1 MAKQDI
7 NAVIGGNTKK
17 AVTFQEKL
25 SMEAEK
31 RLMKYREKLSD
42 EFYSKDA
49 KKREEATKKYLKKEK
64 QLQEENAELTRKEE
78 FLERL
83 EEEKRFQRKKKE
95 IEKEYREAQKSET
108 RKWIE
113 DTAGKLAKS
122 LTNAA
127 EKGFEAYSKYYSS
140 FATRLQNSALNV
152 SDIYRT
158 AQNASISPYVKITSL
173 LESTNA
179 LLTAGI
185 TNNLTQRAF
194 LDSISDKIAATFSAT
209 QDSLIEI
216 TRIQRQDTTASRLGL
231 EAYLTRMFNNYFG
244 DTSYLA
250 TQFDAVQSILIG
262 TSAQLGAQQGIAFEY
277 QVQKWLGALGASGVS
292 SSTLQQIAQGINY
305 LGTGNITA
313 LSGNQPLQN
322 LLLMGAQRGGVS
334 YTDILTQGITS
345 TDANKILYGIVDYIR
360 SISGNNVV
368 RAQYAELFG
377 ISLTDMKVISDMT
390 ASTIKDLTKSAM
402 TYSDTLDELD
412 YQLSQVSSR
421 MHLSEK
427 IDNVM
432 ENIMVS
438 TGMKVASNTALY
450 ATYRA
455 AQMLENVTGGIPIP
469 TPFVNVGTFEQA
481 IKTGIMGI
489 GLLGPLMG
497 GINSLQNGGSLNL
510 SSYAID
516 TSGRETG
523 FRQAGRGQLIGTT
536 SGTTF
541 IYNESKSGTQQAIY
555 DEQQEETK
563 RITGESASDD
573 TLAILKFIRDYLQT
587 GGAGSSALRVQVENY
602 ALTLGSSPE

>member
-1 MAKQDI
+1 MAKRDI
-7 NAVIGGNTKK
+7 NADIGGNVKK
-17 AVTFQEKL
+17 SISFQEKL

-31 RLMKYREKLSD
+31 RLAKYKEKLSD
-42 EFYSKDA
+42 EFYSKEF

-64 QLQEENAELTRKEE
+64 QLEQENAELLRKEE

-83 EEEKRFQRKKKE
+83 DEEKRFQRKKKE

-108 RKWIE
+108 RKWLE
-113 DTAGKLAKS
+113 DTAGKMAKAF
-122 LTNAA
+122 TNAA
-127 EKGFEAYSKYYSS
+127 EKGFEAYTKYYSTFS
-140 FATRLQNSALNV
+140 ARLQNSALNV

-194 LDSISDKIAATFSAT
+194 LDAISDKIATTFSAT

-216 TRIQRQDTTASRLGL
+216 TRIQKQDTTASRLGL
-231 EAYLTRMFNNYFG
+231 EAYLTRMFNSYFG

-250 TQFDAVQSILIG
+250 QQFDAVQGILIG

-292 SSTLQQIAQGINY
+292 GTTLQQIAQGINY

-313 LSGNQPLQN
+313 LSGNQALQN
-322 LLLMGAQRGGVS
+322 LLLMGATRGGVS
-334 YTDILTQGITS
+334 YTDVLTQGMTA

-390 ASTIKDLTKSAM
+390 ASTIRDLTKSAM

-427 IDNVM
+427 IENVM
-432 ENIMVS
+432 ENILVS
-438 TGMKVASNTALY
+438 TGMEVASNAALY
-450 ATYRA
+450 GTYRA
-455 AQMLENVTGGIPIP
+455 AQMLEGVTGGIPIP

-497 GINSLQNGGSLNL
+497 GLNALQNGGSLNYR
-510 SSYAID
+510 SYAID

-523 FRQAGRGQLIGTT
+523 FRQVGRGQLLGTT

-541 IYNESKSGTQQAIY
+541 MYNETKSGTQQAIY
-555 DEQQEETK
+555 DEQQQEAE
-563 RITGESASDD
+563 RISGEDSAND
-573 TLAILKFIRDYLQT
+573 TLAILRAIRDYLQ
-587 GGAGSSALRVQVENY
+587 GGSSSWPLHVQMENY
-602 ALTLGSSPE
+602 GLGISAVTD

>member
-1 MAKQDI
+1 MAKRDI
-7 NAVIGGNTKK
+7 NADIGGNVKK
-17 AVTFQEKL
+17 SISFQEKL

-31 RLMKYREKLSD
+31 RLAKYKEKLSD
-42 EFYSKDA
+42 EFYSKEF

-64 QLQEENAELTRKEE
+64 QLEQENAELLRKEE

-83 EEEKRFQRKKKE
+83 DEEKRFQRKKKE

-108 RKWIE
+108 RKWLE
-113 DTAGKLAKS
+113 DTAGKMAKAF
-122 LTNAA
+122 TNAA
-127 EKGFEAYSKYYSS
+127 EKGFEAYTKYYSTFS
-140 FATRLQNSALNV
+140 ARLQNSALNV

-194 LDSISDKIAATFSAT
+194 LDAISDKIATTFSAT

-216 TRIQRQDTTASRLGL
+216 TRIQKQDTTASRLGL
-231 EAYLTRMFNNYFG
+231 EAYLTRMFNSYFG

-250 TQFDAVQSILIG
+250 QQFDAVQGILIG

-292 SSTLQQIAQGINY
+292 GATLQQIAQGINY

-313 LSGNQPLQN
+313 LSGNQSLQN
-322 LLLMGAQRGGVS
+322 LLLMGATRGGVS
-334 YTDILTQGITS
+334 YTDVLTQGMTA

-390 ASTIKDLTKSAM
+390 ASTIRDLTKSAM

-427 IDNVM
+427 IENVM
-432 ENIMVS
+432 ENILVS
-438 TGMKVASNTALY
+438 TGMEVASNAALY
-450 ATYRA
+450 GTYRA
-455 AQMLENVTGGIPIP
+455 AQMLEGVTGGIPIP

-497 GINSLQNGGSLNL
+497 GLNALQNGGSLNYR
-510 SSYAID
+510 SYAID

-523 FRQAGRGQLIGTT
+523 FRQVGRGQLLGTT

-541 IYNESKSGTQQAIY
+541 MYNETKSGTQQAIY
-555 DEQQEETK
+555 DEQQQEAE
-563 RITGESASDD
+563 RISGEDSAND
-573 TLAILKFIRDYLQT
+573 TLAILRAIRDYLQ
-587 GGAGSSALRVQVENY
+587 GGSISWPLHVQMENY
-602 ALTLGSSPE
+602 GLGISAVTD

>member
-1 MAKQDI
+1 MAKRDI
-7 NAVIGGNTKK
+7 NADIGGNVKK
-17 AVTFQEKL
+17 SISFQEKL

-31 RLMKYREKLSD
+31 RLAKYKEKLSD
-42 EFYSKDA
+42 EFYSKEF

-64 QLQEENAELTRKEE
+64 QLEQENAELLRKEE

-83 EEEKRFQRKKKE
+83 DEEKRFQRKKKE

-108 RKWIE
+108 RKWLE
-113 DTAGKLAKS
+113 DTAGKMAKAF
-122 LTNAA
+122 TNAA
-127 EKGFEAYSKYYSS
+127 EKGFEAYTKYYSTFS
-140 FATRLQNSALNV
+140 ARLQNSALNV

-194 LDSISDKIAATFSAT
+194 LDAISDKIATTFSAT

-216 TRIQRQDTTASRLGL
+216 TRIQKQDTTASRLGL
-231 EAYLTRMFNNYFG
+231 EAYLTRMFNSYFG

-250 TQFDAVQSILIG
+250 QQFDAVQGILIG
-262 TSAQLGAQQGIAFEY
+262 TSAQLGAQQSIAFEY

-292 SSTLQQIAQGINY
+292 GATLQQIAQGINY

-313 LSGNQPLQN
+313 LSGNQSLQN
-322 LLLMGAQRGGVS
+322 LLLMGATRGGVS
-334 YTDILTQGITS
+334 YTDVLTQGMTA

-390 ASTIKDLTKSAM
+390 ASTIRDLTKSAM

-427 IDNVM
+427 IENVM
-432 ENIMVS
+432 ENILVS
-438 TGMKVASNTALY
+438 TGMEVASNAALY
-450 ATYRA
+450 GTYRA
-455 AQMLENVTGGIPIP
+455 AQMLEGVTGGIPIP

-497 GINSLQNGGSLNL
+497 GLNALQNGGSLNYR
-510 SSYAID
+510 SYAID

-523 FRQAGRGQLIGTT
+523 FRQVGRGQLLGTT

-541 IYNESKSGTQQAIY
+541 MYNETKSGTQQAIY
-555 DEQQEETK
+555 DEQQQEAE
-563 RITGESASDD
+563 RISGEDSAND
-573 TLAILKFIRDYLQT
+573 TLAILRAIRDYLQ
-587 GGAGSSALRVQVENY
+587 GGSISWPLHVQMENY
-602 ALTLGSSPE
+602 GLGISAVTD

>member
-1 MAKQDI
+1 MAKRDI
-7 NAVIGGNTKK
+7 NADIGGNVKK
-17 AVTFQEKL
+17 SISFQEKL

-31 RLMKYREKLSD
+31 RLAKYKEKLSD
-42 EFYSKDA
+42 EFYSKEF

-64 QLQEENAELTRKEE
+64 QLEQENAELLRKEE

-83 EEEKRFQRKKKE
+83 DEEKRFQRKKKE

-108 RKWIE
+108 RKWLE
-113 DTAGKLAKS
+113 DTAGKMAKAF
-122 LTNAA
+122 TNAA
-127 EKGFEAYSKYYSS
+127 EKGFEAYTKYYSTFS
-140 FATRLQNSALNV
+140 ARLQNSALNV

-194 LDSISDKIAATFSAT
+194 LDAISDKIATTFSAT

-216 TRIQRQDTTASRLGL
+216 TRIQKQDTTASRLGL
-231 EAYLTRMFNNYFG
+231 EAYLTRMFNSYFG

-250 TQFDAVQSILIG
+250 QQFDAVQGILIG

-292 SSTLQQIAQGINY
+292 GATLQQIAQGINY

-313 LSGNQPLQN
+313 LSGNQSLQN
-322 LLLMGAQRGGVS
+322 LLLMGATRGGVS
-334 YTDILTQGITS
+334 YTDVLTQGMTA

-390 ASTIKDLTKSAM
+390 ASTIRDLTKSAM

-427 IDNVM
+427 IENVM
-432 ENIMVS
+432 ENILVS
-438 TGMKVASNTALY
+438 TGMEVASNAALY
-450 ATYRA
+450 GTYRA
-455 AQMLENVTGGIPIP
+455 AQMLEGVTGGIPIP

-497 GINSLQNGGSLNL
+497 GLNALQNGGSLNYR
-510 SSYAID
+510 SYAID

-523 FRQAGRGQLIGTT
+523 FRQVGRGQLLGTT

-541 IYNESKSGTQQAIY
+541 MYNETKSGTQQAIY
-555 DEQQEETK
+555 DEQQQEAE
-563 RITGESASDD
+563 RISGEDSAND
-573 TLAILKFIRDYLQT
+573 TLAILRAIRDYLQ
-587 GGAGSSALRVQVENY
+587 GGSSSWPLHVQMENY
-602 ALTLGSSPE
+602 GLGISAVTD

>member
-7 NAVIGGNTKK
+7 NAVIGGNAKK
-17 AVTFQEKL
+17 TDRLQEKL
-25 SMEAEK
+25 SMETEK
-31 RLMKYREKLSD
+31 RLIKYKEKLSD

-49 KKREEATKKYLKKEK
+49 KKREEAVKKYFRKER
-64 QLQEENAELTRKEE
+64 QLAEESAELTRKAE
-78 FLERL
+78 FIERIN
-83 EEEKRFQRKKKE
+83 EEKRFQNEKKA
-95 IEKEYREAQKSET
+95 IEKQYREAQKSET

-122 LTNAA
+122 FTNAA
-127 EKGFEAYSKYYSS
+127 EKGFEAYTKYYSS

-152 SDIYRT
+152 QDIYKT

-179 LLTAGI
+179 LLNAGI

-194 LDSISDKIAATFSAT
+194 LDSISDKIATTFSAT

-216 TRIQRQDTTASRLGL
+216 TRIQKQDTTASRLGL

-250 TQFDAVQSILIG
+250 TQFDNVQSILIG
-262 TSAQLGAQQGIAFEY
+262 TSAQLGAQQGISFEY

-292 SSTLQQIAQGINY
+292 NSTLQQIAQGINY

-313 LSGNQPLQN
+313 LSANQPLQN
-322 LLLMGAQRGGVS
+322 LLLMGATRGGVN

-432 ENIMVS
+432 ENIFTS
-438 TGMKVASNTALY
+438 TGMTVASSPLAY
-450 ATYRA
+450 GTYRA

-469 TPFVNVGTFEQA
+469 TPFINVGTFEQA
-481 IKTGIMGI
+481 MKSMIMGI
-489 GLLGPLMG
+489 GLIGPLMSG
-497 GINSLQNGGSLNL
+497 LNTLQNGGSLNL

-523 FRQAGRGQLIGTT
+523 FRQAGARQLIST
-536 SGTTF
+536 SSGMTYV
-541 IYNESKSGTQQAIY
+541 YNEDKSGTQQALY
-555 DEQQEETK
+555 DEQQAETQ
-563 RITGESASDD
+563 RITGESAGDD
-573 TLAILKFIRDYLQT
+573 TLTILKFIRDYLQT
-587 GGAGSSALRVQVENY
+587 GGTGSSALRVQVENY
-602 ALTLGSSPE
+602 GLSIGSSPE

>member
-1 MAKQDI
+1 MAKRDI
-7 NAVIGGNTKK
+7 NADIGGNVKK
-17 AVTFQEKL
+17 SISFQEKL

-31 RLMKYREKLSD
+31 RLAKYKEKLSD
-42 EFYSKDA
+42 EFYSKEF

-64 QLQEENAELTRKEE
+64 QLEQENAELLRKEE

-83 EEEKRFQRKKKE
+83 DEEKRFQRKKKE

-108 RKWIE
+108 RKWLE
-113 DTAGKLAKS
+113 DTAGKMAKAF
-122 LTNAA
+122 TNAA
-127 EKGFEAYSKYYSS
+127 EKGFEAYTKYYSTFS
-140 FATRLQNSALNV
+140 ARLQNSALNV

-194 LDSISDKIAATFSAT
+194 LDAISDKIATTFSAT

-216 TRIQRQDTTASRLGL
+216 TRIQKQDTTASRLGL
-231 EAYLTRMFNNYFG
+231 EAYLTRMFNSYFG

-250 TQFDAVQSILIG
+250 QQFDAVQGILIG

-292 SSTLQQIAQGINY
+292 GATLQQIAQGINY

-313 LSGNQPLQN
+313 LSGNQSLQN
-322 LLLMGAQRGGVS
+322 LLLMGATRGGVS
-334 YTDILTQGITS
+334 YTDVLTQGMTA

-390 ASTIKDLTKSAM
+390 ASTIRDLTKSAM

-427 IDNVM
+427 IENVM
-432 ENIMVS
+432 ENILVS
-438 TGMKVASNTALY
+438 TGMEVASNAALY
-450 ATYRA
+450 GTYRA
-455 AQMLENVTGGIPIP
+455 AQMLESVTGGIPIP

-497 GINSLQNGGSLNL
+497 GLNALQNGGSLNYR
-510 SSYAID
+510 SYAID

-523 FRQAGRGQLIGTT
+523 FRQVGRGQLLGTT

-541 IYNESKSGTQQAIY
+541 MYNETKSGTQQAIY
-555 DEQQEETK
+555 DEQQQEAE
-563 RITGESASDD
+563 RISGEDSAND
-573 TLAILKFIRDYLQT
+573 TLAILRAIRDYLQ
-587 GGAGSSALRVQVENY
+587 GGSSSWPLHVQMENY
-602 ALTLGSSPE
+602 GLGISAVTD